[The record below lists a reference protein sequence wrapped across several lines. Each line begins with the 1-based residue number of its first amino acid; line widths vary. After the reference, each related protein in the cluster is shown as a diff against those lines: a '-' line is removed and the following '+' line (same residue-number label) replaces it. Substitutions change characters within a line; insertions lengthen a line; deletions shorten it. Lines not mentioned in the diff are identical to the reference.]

1 MGDKVWDLGQSLTRF
16 FKWQPR
22 SPLAGLSR
30 RMTGQPLETQD
41 LKLLSEVPGGKSKIG
56 FSPGPWG
63 DLSDLRASHLRSCT
77 HRGDTSQAAVF
88 SPRCGLR
95 FTGICLLIFWIL
107 PDRKETWT
115 FIGRPLVL
123 EQLPGLPRQVRR
135 KSGGRVIPPVGWI
148 VEGVG
153 VTQRGGGA
161 PYARGVPVVEVLQ
174 RVPVLVVSL
183 IFWSVG

>member
-1 MGDKVWDLGQSLTRF
+1 MRPGSITDSVFQVTTKVPTCWAFEEDDGTTTRDTG
-16 FKWQPR
+16 PEVTIG
-22 SPLAGLSR
+22 SSR
-30 RMTGQPLETQD
+30 
-41 LKLLSEVPGGKSKIG
+41 GKSKIG

-77 HRGDTSQAAVF
+77 HRDTSQAAVF

-135 KSGGRVIPPVGWI
+135 KSGGLYLLSAG
-148 VEGVG
+148 
-153 VTQRGGGA
+153 
-161 PYARGVPVVEVLQ
+161 
-174 RVPVLVVSL
+174 
-183 IFWSVG
+183 